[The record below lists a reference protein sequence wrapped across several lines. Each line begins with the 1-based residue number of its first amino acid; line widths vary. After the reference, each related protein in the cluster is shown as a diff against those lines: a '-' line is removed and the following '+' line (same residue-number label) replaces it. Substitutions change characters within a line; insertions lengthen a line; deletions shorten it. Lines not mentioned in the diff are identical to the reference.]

1 MCPDPPPLLARG
13 KQINSRRAEGGKEG
27 GGRDETV
34 EGGEREKGKERLS
47 PYFTEKEEV
56 GGRHIL
62 DFVILLQ
69 QSHDHT

>member
-1 MCPDPPPLLARG
+1 M
-13 KQINSRRAEGGKEG
+13 
-27 GGRDETV
+27 